1 MALASL
7 LATKLYA
14 PPVLGA
20 AIRRPRLVQ
29 RIEEGLA
36 GRVTLISAPAGFGKT
51 TLAAEW
57 RDRTRV
63 PVAWLSLEED
73 DREPLRFLAYVVA
86 ALQTVEPSLGE
97 RSARMLRSP
106 QPPPAA
112 AVAAELVN
120 ELAAGTTRLALVLD
134 PYHVVDE
141 GPLRDVMAFLIDHV
155 PARLHLILTTREEPA
170 LPVARLRARGQLTE
184 LRADDLRFEGDEATA
199 FFRDAM
205 GIELADEDVAALGRR
220 TEGWVAGLQLAA
232 LSLRGRDDVSGF
244 VRSFAGGHRH
254 VVDYLADEVLRALP
268 AAVRDFLLTT
278 SVLDRLSA
286 PLCDAVTGRSDGAA
300 TLAELERANLFL
312 VPLDDERRWFRYHSL
327 FLGVLRAEAG
337 RERALDAAEL
347 HRRASAWFEA
357 EGSPGDAIRN
367 AAAAGDTARGA
378 TLLERAWRVMDRTFQ
393 VPTWHAWSRHLPEE
407 ALRARP
413 VLAVAI
419 AWALLGEGELAAAER
434 WLQPADAWLAAREAE
449 DPASARSAHERDVA
463 DEAAFRALPARIA
476 AARSYA
482 AAATGE
488 VAAGEAFARRAVDVA
503 PDDDPGARA
512 LPAGLLGLAHWRR
525 GELDEALEALQMGAT
540 AFRDLGDAAAAL
552 SFTFAVAD
560 VLVAQGRLREAR
572 RAYEEALAYA
582 DAHDGP
588 PVPGTAELHVGL
600 AELSAERGDLG
611 AAEEHLRTAEAL
623 GDGAVL
629 TGDAGRLAA
638 ARARVE
644 VALGDAAAAL
654 AALDEADR
662 LQVAGPVPDIR
673 PTAATR
679 ARVRLAQGRL
689 TEARA
694 WAESEGA
701 LAEADAS
708 YLNEYAL
715 LTLVRVHLATYR
727 SEGSEAPIETAQA
740 LLDAIVEAAEAG
752 ARTGTVI
759 EARVLQALVRQ
770 AAGEEDLG
778 VAVLVEA
785 LRSARTEG
793 HHAVFTAE
801 GPAMA
806 RMLRAAV
813 RGGADRGQV
822 RRLLDALK
830 GSSERP
836 RIQPDVVEPL
846 SDRERDVLRLL
857 RSEASGP
864 QVARELGMSVHTLRS
879 HTKSIYAKL
888 GVHGRREAVLRA
900 DELNLV

>member
-20 AIRRPRLVQ
+20 AVRRPRLVQ

-57 RDRTRV
+57 RERTRV
-63 PVAWLSLEED
+63 PVAWLSLDED
-73 DREPLRFLAYVVA
+73 DREPLRFLAYLVA
-86 ALQTVEPSLGE
+86 ALQAVEPSLGE
-97 RSARMLRSP
+97 RTARMLRSP

-120 ELAAGTTRLALVLD
+120 ELAGGTTRLALVLD

-141 GPLRDVMAFLIDHV
+141 GPLREVMTFLIDHV
-155 PARLHLILTTREEPA
+155 PPRLHLILTTREEPA

-184 LRADDLRFEGDEATA
+184 LRADDLRFTHEEAVA

-205 GIELADEDVAALGRR
+205 GLDLGAEEVETLDRR

-232 LSLRGRDDVSGF
+232 LSLRGRDDAASF
-244 VRSFAGGHRH
+244 VRSFAGAHRH
-254 VVDYLADEVLRALP
+254 VVDYLAEEVLRSLP
-268 AAVRDFLLTT
+268 AGMRDFLLDT
-278 SVLDRLSA
+278 SVLDRLCA
-286 PLCDAVTGRSDGAA
+286 PLCDAVTDRDDGAA

-312 VPLDDERRWFRYHSL
+312 IPLDDERRWFRYHSL
-327 FLGVLRAEAG
+327 FRGVLRAEAG
-337 RERALDAAEL
+337 RERNGGMEEL

-357 EGSPGDAIRN
+357 EGSAGDAIRH
-367 AAAAGDTARGA
+367 ASAAGDTERAA
-378 TLLERAWRVMDRTFQ
+378 TLLEAAWRGMDRSFQ
-393 VPTWHAWSRHLPEE
+393 VSSWHAWSREVPEQV
-407 ALRARP
+407 LRARP
-413 VLAVAI
+413 VLSVAI
-419 AWALLGEGELAAAER
+419 AWALLDKGELAASER
-434 WLQPADAWLAAREAE
+434 WLAPAEAWLAAREEE
-449 DPASARSAHERDVA
+449 DAATARRAHERAVA

-476 AARSYA
+476 AARAYA
-482 AAATGE
+482 ATATGDA
-488 VAAGEAFARRAVDVA
+488 AAGEAHARRAVEAA

-512 LPAGLLGLAHWRR
+512 VPAGLLGLAHWRR
-525 GELDEALEALQMGAT
+525 GELDEALAALRLGST
-540 AFRDLGDAAAAL
+540 AFRDLGDAAASL
-552 SFTFAVAD
+552 SFTFAIAD
-560 VLVAQGRLREAR
+560 ALVAQGRLRDALR
-572 RAYEEALAYA
+572 TYEDALLYA
-582 DAHDGP
+582 ADQEGP
-588 PVPGTAELHVGL
+588 VLPGLAELHVGL
-600 AELSAERGDLG
+600 AELSAERGDLA

-623 GDGAVL
+623 GDDAVL
-629 TGDAGRLAA
+629 PGDAGRLAA

-644 VALGDAAAAL
+644 VALGDAPAAL

-679 ARVRLAQGRL
+679 ARVWLAQGRL
-689 TEARA
+689 AEARA
-694 WAESEGA
+694 WAEEAGA
-701 LAEADAS
+701 LGEADAS

-752 ARTGTVI
+752 GRTGTVI

-785 LRSARTEG
+785 LRSAQAEG
-793 HHAVFTAE
+793 HHAVFAAE

-806 RMLRAAV
+806 RMLRAVV
-813 RGGADRGQV
+813 REGADRGQV

-830 GSSERP
+830 ASSERP
-836 RIQPDVVEPL
+836 RILPDVVEPL

-857 RSEASGP
+857 RSELSGP

-879 HTKSIYAKL
+879 HTKSIYSKL

-900 DELNLV
+900 DELGLA